1 MPASKKIKR
10 PIAISQQKSP
20 KKYPTDKLLRSKVLS
35 GYQPDFAR
43 AILQEPEYTIEDA
56 KAALDE
62 VLKGGK

>member
-1 MPASKKIKR
+1 MPASNKVKGSV
-10 PIAISQQKSP
+10 AISQQKL
-20 KKYPTDKLLRSKVLS
+20 KKYPTDKLLHSKVLS

-56 KAALDE
+56 RAALDK

>member
-10 PIAISQQKSP
+10 PIAISQQK
-20 KKYPTDKLLRSKVLS
+20 YPTDKLLHSKVLS

-43 AILQEPEYTIEDA
+43 AILQETEYTIEDA
-56 KAALDE
+56 RATLDK

>member
-43 AILQEPEYTIEDA
+43 AILQETEYTIEDA